1 MTGTGPEPG
10 RVARDRVAG
19 AWGTMAVRHWLQ
31 LAMTDGIGPVLARRL
46 VAAAGSPAAA
56 CGADVALLRTVE
68 GIASKAGKIAAS
80 LRAAGGKVDAELA
93 RSAAV
98 GASVICP
105 DDPTYP
111 PLLREIPDP
120 PLVLYVRGTLE
131 PRDLNA
137 VAVVGSRKC
146 SLYGREQAERF
157 AALLAGAGFTIV
169 SGGARGTDTAAHRG
183 AIMHPA
189 GRTVAV
195 LGSGVDVAYPP
206 ENGALFE
213 QIARRGA
220 VVSEYPLGTPPVAEN
235 FPKRNRIV
243 SGMSRGVLVVEADER
258 SGALITARQAADDHN
273 RPVFAIPGRV
283 DNKLSFGPHMLIRD
297 GATLVSKLE
306 DILDDLGPLPAAVT
320 DAAADAVEE
329 ADTTVADRQDP
340 PAAAVALTETQ
351 RYIAAC
357 LGTEP
362 MSADGVMDAT
372 GLDAATVMRELTV
385 LSLRGVVKRGG
396 TGYVR
401 AR

>member
-1 MTGTGPEPG
+1 MS
-10 RVARDRVAG
+10 
-19 AWGTMAVRHWLQ
+19 VRHWLQ
-31 LAMTDGIGPVLARRL
+31 LALTDGIGPVLARRL
-46 VAAAGSPAAA
+46 IETAGSPAAA
-56 CGADVALLRTVE
+56 CGADAALLRTVD
-68 GIASKAGKIAAS
+68 GVASKAGKIAAS
-80 LRAAGGKVDAELA
+80 LRASAGKVDAELA
-93 RSAAV
+93 RAASV
-98 GASVICP
+98 GATVICP
-105 DDPTYP
+105 DDGTYP

-137 VAVVGSRKC
+137 VAIVGSRKC

-195 LGSGVDVAYPP
+195 LGSGVDMAYPP

-213 QIARRGA
+213 QLARRGA
-220 VVSEYPLGTPPVAEN
+220 VISEYPMGTPPVAEN
-235 FPKRNRIV
+235 FPRRNRVV

-297 GATLVSKLE
+297 GATLVTKLE
-306 DILDDLGPLPAAVT
+306 DILDDLGPLPAAT
-320 DAAADAVEE
+320 LDE
-329 ADTTVADRQDP
+329 
-340 PAAAVALTETQ
+340 PAATDVPPEPAAPAVAPPLRLTDVQ
-351 RYIAAC
+351 RQIVEQ
-357 LGTEP
+357 LGHGPVTVD
-362 MSADGVMDAT
+362 ALVDAT
-372 GLDAATVMRELTV
+372 GLDPGTILRELTV
-385 LSLRGVVKRGG
+385 LSLRGA
-396 TGYVR
+396 VR
-401 AR
+401 RVEGQRFALGRK